1 VFCGSSPLTR
11 EHVFPTWLAGVLPE
25 QERWRGQD
33 TVVAG
38 GDQLTAAD
46 LPTTKRAMHEPFTA
60 TTVSRVCRT
69 CNSGWMNE
77 LEGNARDVLTM
88 LIEGRIGNVTVAEA
102 DALAMWVAKTVLM
115 AEFTHPESNATPSD
129 DYHWLFRHRTPPP
142 GMTIWA
148 LPTDADDWALRFEH
162 AAVLYGD
169 PAVINR
175 DDPCNTH
182 STVIG
187 LGRVAFYVTATTN
200 LSMQLPSLD
209 DCSLGAV
216 QVWPA
221 VTGFN
226 WRRVSPVGS
235 EDLYFLR
242 DFLRLWIAATMNSS
256 SVD

>member
-1 VFCGSSPLTR
+1 
-11 EHVFPTWLAGVLPE
+11 
-25 QERWRGQD
+25 
-33 TVVAG
+33 
-38 GDQLTAAD
+38 
-46 LPTTKRAMHEPFTA
+46 
-60 TTVSRVCRT
+60 
-69 CNSGWMNE
+69 
-77 LEGNARDVLTM
+77 
-88 LIEGRIGNVTVAEA
+88 VTVAEA

-187 LGRVAFYVTATTN
+187 LGRVAFYVTATAN

-209 DCSLGAV
+209 DRLLGAV
-216 QVWPA
+216 QLWPA

-226 WRRVSPVGS
+226 WRSVSPVGS

-242 DFLRLWIAATMNSS
+242 DFLRLWIGDDDEQFLGRLTDLAVRRSASSESTAAMGGFVVPPAPKRFGPDAQIS
-256 SVD
+256 